1 MEAKQ
6 TGRVERKWYDSSYAS
21 LCGLG
26 AYLQRTG
33 FFAPLESEVH
43 IHQKTLKYT
52 PLQKLE
58 MLFVSL
64 LAGAKAVAHS
74 GLTLRIDRALQVAF
88 GLPGCADQ
96 SVLAATL
103 DAATDADVAA
113 LRRACDTLF
122 RQHSTT
128 MRRVHHELAWS
139 RLTLDLDLSPCP
151 TGATAEGAERSY
163 MGRYRA
169 KIGRRLIRVREA
181 SSQEILWEDVR
192 PGRTAETIA
201 VLQEVVGAVEELLG
215 LGEVPDDPLADEAA
229 CHLRGQVEWRLD
241 SGWGGEEL
249 INWLLRRGY
258 QVTGKLKAWQRV
270 AKLTRAIPPD
280 AWQPTSSPGREVA
293 AIPAPVAFARPTRQY
308 AVRTPAAKKPGGWYH
323 AVLFTTRED
332 LTMEQAVDHYDARA
346 GIEADLKSDKHGL
359 GLARLRKRKLAAQRV
374 LVLLSALAH
383 NVLLW
388 ARRWL
393 APVAPRLTGLG
404 IVRLVREVW
413 AIPGRVKLL
422 GASPGYPVRIRL
434 RLAHPRA
441 ADVGRGL
448 RSLLDATEPI
458 LVVG

>member
-1 MEAKQ
+1 MPAKQ
-6 TGRVERKWYDSSYAS
+6 TGRVERKWYDSAYAS

-26 AYLQRTG
+26 AYLRRTG
-33 FFAPLESEVH
+33 FFAPLEAEVH
-43 IHQKTLKYT
+43 LHQKTLKYT

-58 MLFVSL
+58 MVFVSL
-64 LAGAKAVAHS
+64 LAGAKAVAHT
-74 GLTLRIDRALQVAF
+74 GLTLRVDHALQVAF
-88 GLPGCADQ
+88 GLPGCAEQ

-103 DAATDADVAA
+103 DAATEDDVAA
-113 LRRACDTLF
+113 LRRACDALF
-122 RQHSTT
+122 RQHSQT
-128 MRRVHHELAWS
+128 MRQVRHELTAS

-163 MGRYRA
+163 MGRSRS
-169 KIGRRLIRVREA
+169 KTGRRLIRVRA
-181 SSQEILWEDVR
+181 APYQEILWEDVR
-192 PGRTAETIA
+192 PGRTVEGLA
-201 VLQEVVGAVEELLG
+201 VLQQVVGAVEQLLG
-215 LGEVPDDPLADEAA
+215 LGDVPADPLADEAA
-229 CHLRGQVEWRLD
+229 RHLRAQVEWRLD

-249 INWLLRRGY
+249 INWLLARGY

-270 AKLTRAIPPD
+270 AKLTRAIAPD

-293 AIPAPVAFARPTRQY
+293 EVPSAIAVARPTRQY
-308 AVRTPAAKKPGGWYH
+308 AVRTPAAKTPGGWYH

-332 LTMEQAVDHYDARA
+332 LTMGQTVDHYDARA
-346 GIEADLKSDKHGL
+346 GVEADLKSDKQGL
-359 GLARLRKRKLAAQRV
+359 GLARLRKRKLAAQRL

-404 IVRLVREVW
+404 IVRLLREVW
-413 AIPGRVKLL
+413 AIPGRVKLI

-441 ADVGRGL
+441 ADVSRGL
-448 RSLLDATEPI
+448 RSLFDKTEPI

>member
-1 MEAKQ
+1 MPAKQ
-6 TGRVERKWYDSSYAS
+6 TGPIERKWYDSAYAS

-33 FFAPLESEVH
+33 FFAPLEAEVH
-43 IHQKTLKYT
+43 IHQKALRYT
-52 PLQKLE
+52 PIQKLE

-64 LAGAKAVAHS
+64 LAGAKAVAHT
-74 GLTLRIDRALQVAF
+74 GLTLRVDRALQVAF

-96 SVLAATL
+96 SVLADTL

-122 RQHSTT
+122 RQHSAT
-128 MRRVHHELAWS
+128 MRQVRHELATS

-169 KIGRRLIRVREA
+169 KTGRRLIRVRA
-181 SSQEILWEDVR
+181 APSQEILWEDVR
-192 PGRTAETIA
+192 PGRTAESLA
-201 VLQEVVGAVEELLG
+201 VLQEAVGAVEHLLG
-215 LGEVPDDPLADEAA
+215 LGDVLDDPLADEAA
-229 CHLRGQVEWRLD
+229 RHGRTRVEWRLD
-241 SGWGGEEL
+241 SGWGGQEM
-249 INWLLRRGY
+249 IDWLLARGY

-270 AKLTRAIPPD
+270 AKLTRAVASD

-293 AIPAPVAFARPTRQY
+293 EIPSPLAFARPTHQY
-308 AVRTPAAKKPGGWYH
+308 AVRTPAAKKPDGFYH

-332 LTMEQAVDHYDARA
+332 LTIEQTVDHYDARA

-359 GLARLRKRKLAAQRV
+359 GLARLRKRKLAAQRI

-393 APVAPRLTGLG
+393 GAAAPRLTGLG
-404 IVRLVREVW
+404 IVRLLREVW
-413 AIPGRVKLL
+413 AIPGRVKLS
-422 GASPGYPVRIRL
+422 GASPGYPVRICL

-448 RSLLDATEPI
+448 RPLLDEIEPI
-458 LVVG
+458 LVVS

>member
-1 MEAKQ
+1 MPAKQ
-6 TGRVERKWYDSSYAS
+6 TGPAERKWYDSAHAS

-26 AYLQRTG
+26 AYLRRTG
-33 FFAPLESEVH
+33 FFAPLEAELH

-58 MLFVSL
+58 MVFVSL

-74 GLTLRIDRALQVAF
+74 GLTLRVDRALQVAF
-88 GLPGCADQ
+88 GLPGCAEQ
-96 SVLAATL
+96 SVLADTL

-122 RQHSTT
+122 RQYSQT
-128 MRRVHHELAWS
+128 MRLVRHGLARTW
-139 RLTLDLDLSPCP
+139 LTLDLDLSPCP

-169 KIGRRLIRVREA
+169 KTGRRLIRVRA
-181 SSQEILWEDVR
+181 AAFGEIVWEDVR
-192 PGRTAETIA
+192 PGRTVESLG
-201 VLQEVVGAVEELLG
+201 VLQEAVGAVEHLLG
-215 LGEVPDDPLADEAA
+215 LGDVLDDPLADEAA
-229 CHLRGQVEWRLD
+229 RHLRGRVEWRLD

-249 INWLLRRGY
+249 INWLLTRGY

-270 AKLTRAIPPD
+270 AKLTRPIASD
-280 AWQPTSSPGREVA
+280 AWRPTSSPGREVSEV
-293 AIPAPVAFARPTRQY
+293 PTPVAFARATRQY
-308 AVRTPAAKKPGGWYH
+308 AVRTPAAKKPDGFYH
-323 AVLFTTRED
+323 AVLFTTRDD
-332 LTMEQAVDHYDARA
+332 LPMEQTVDHYDGRA

-359 GLARLRKRKLAAQRV
+359 GLARLRKRRLPAQRI

-393 APVAPRLTGLG
+393 APAAPRLTGLG
-404 IVRLVREVW
+404 IIRLLREVW
-413 AIPGRVKLL
+413 AIPGRVKLT
-422 GASPGYPVRIRL
+422 GVSPGHPVRIRL
-434 RLAHPRA
+434 QQAHPRGHE
-441 ADVGRGL
+441 VTCGL
-448 RSLLDATEPI
+448 RLLLAATEPI